1 MSPETNTSPL
11 NVSLSYCSFCCSVTV
26 VPSECETWSSTFT
39 DTMPS
44 VRTCVLTFDALGAE
58 LPAVSAGGCSTIVP
72 VDEPAALA
80 TVYVIS
86 TGLVG
91 TCRAVRYTRLWLTRP
106 VLMPSDGSASTDV
119 TDSTPPIGI
128 HVVGERFDDGGV
140 VRTEQRHIVGRDW
153 LGGFARG
160 RLHLKTCEAGGRDG
174 ALGDGVRHVIRAVAV
189 ALNVKDRSAAFMVA
203 LVFAGGSTVDS
214 CAAAPMCHARTA

>member
-1 MSPETNTSPL
+1 
-11 NVSLSYCSFCCSVTV
+11 
-26 VPSECETWSSTFT
+26 
-39 DTMPS
+39 MPS

-91 TCRAVRYTRLWLTRP
+91 TLPCGQIHALVAHQAGLDAQRRVGIDRRDRQHAAHR
-106 VLMPSDGSASTDV
+106 
-119 TDSTPPIGI
+119 I

-140 VRTEQRHIVGRDW
+140 VRPEQRHIVGRDW

-160 RLHLKTCEAGGRDG
+160 GCTSRRARPVDG
-174 ALGDGVRHVIRAVAV
+174 MEPWV
-189 ALNVKDRSAAFMVA
+189 
-203 LVFAGGSTVDS
+203 TV
-214 CAAAPMCHARTA
+214 

>member
-1 MSPETNTSPL
+1 MSPETNASPL

-119 TDSTPPIGI
+119 TDSTPPIGS
-128 HVVGERFDDGGV
+128 
-140 VRTEQRHIVGRDW
+140 TS
-153 LGGFARG
+153 LA
-160 RLHLKTCEAGGRDG
+160 
-174 ALGDGVRHVIRAVAV
+174 
-189 ALNVKDRSAAFMVA
+189 S
-203 LVFAGGSTVDS
+203 GSTMAVLFEPSSATSLAATGLADLPAAGCTSRRARPVDGME
-214 CAAAPMCHARTA
+214 PWVTV